1 MKNGEN
7 YNKKYTNEITII
19 YDFNKS
25 REFAIEDEFYDERTK
40 ELGDTISKEKLFG
53 EIFVNNNKNI
63 CKIIINNEKKD
74 LCSYLDNYKNYI
86 NENKLEIKLIG
97 VENIID
103 ASYMFSG
110 CVSLASLP
118 DISKWNTI
126 KINSLKEIFFY
137 CVSLTYID
145 DISKWNIENIT
156 DMSGLFAGC
165 SNLSSLPDISKWN
178 TKNVEDIH
186 CIFQKC
192 SSFKI
197 LPDISKWNIEKI
209 IAFLENVLP

>member
-19 YDFNKS
+19 YDINKS

-126 KINSLKEIFFY
+126 KVNSLKEIFFLDVQIY
-137 CVSLTYID
+137 H
-145 DISKWNIENIT
+145 
-156 DMSGLFAGC
+156 
-165 SNLSSLPDISKWN
+165 
-178 TKNVEDIH
+178 H
-186 CIFQKC
+186 CLIFQNG
-192 SSFKI
+192 I
-197 LPDISKWNIEKI
+197 LKMLRIF
-209 IAFLENVLP
+209 IAFFKSVLRSKFYLIYLNGILKKYYIWISFFLVVQI